1 MAFFF
6 ASACS
11 PTVKAGSMSSM
22 KREIPNI
29 SLKLTCT
36 RTRTVMPACS
46 GWPDSCSKKAFSCGN
61 CHFQIIARMSA
72 TGFPRSLWVRV
83 R

>member
-22 KREIPNI
+22 NREIPNI

-36 RTRTVMPACS
+36 RTSTVMPAWS
-46 GWPDSCSKKAFSCGN
+46 GWPVSCSKKAFNCG
-61 CHFQIIARMSA
+61 
-72 TGFPRSLWVRV
+72 
-83 R
+83 